1 MNVSKVND
9 DILSRVEK
17 PVRYIGGELNEVIK
31 DVNDIDINDNINIV
45 VKTGKINASV
55 KGVNKNEWKERNEV
69 WRSSKRTWKDS

>member
-1 MNVSKVND
+1 MFS
-9 DILSRVEK
+9 I
-17 PVRYIGGELNEVIK
+17 IF
-31 DVNDIDINDNINIV
+31 NDIDINDNINIV